1 MVISYGSHCPCRLA
15 RLFAISDGM
24 RWNITESGPLPEQYV
39 GTLTGKHSLNINYDL
54 DPNPEAET
62 APSARLSDFVP
73 ASFFMLSH
81 KLKIAQNLVD

>member
-62 APSARLSDFVP
+62 APQLAFPTLSQLPSLCFRTN
-73 ASFFMLSH
+73 L
-81 KLKIAQNLVD
+81 KLLKI